1 LEVAALD
8 VGEMA
13 PGDFVRAIKQ
23 LADLVGQVAM
33 ITPNPATAAAAQAAV
48 GMLVRNV
55 VAAGGLAASAT
66 EPSAQF

>member
-1 LEVAALD
+1 
-8 VGEMA
+8 
-13 PGDFVRAIKQ
+13 
-23 LADLVGQVAM
+23 M